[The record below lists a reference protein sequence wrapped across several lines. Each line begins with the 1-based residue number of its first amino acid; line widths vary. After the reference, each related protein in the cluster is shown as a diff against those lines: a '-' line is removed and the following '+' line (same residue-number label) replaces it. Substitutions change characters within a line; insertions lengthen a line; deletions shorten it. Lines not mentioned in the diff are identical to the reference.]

1 MSSDKCDISINGN
14 SGCNLCKWTTSLEN
28 NLPTWEALLVLDQGI
43 NCTIS
48 EDPSTTTKIE
58 SGLQIVLSNHWRQ
71 LSNIPFSCI
80 LFLFSRITYST
91 HPNPTCTLTKT
102 NPLDHW
108 LNSWYRWVNAKL
120 RIYIKINFYANV
132 QSSR

>member
-14 SGCNLCKWTTSLEN
+14 SGCNRCKWTTSLET

-48 EDPSTTTKIE
+48 EDLSTTTKIE

-71 LSNIPFSCI
+71 SSNIPFSCI

-91 HPNPTCTLTKT
+91 HPTQPA
-102 NPLDHW
+102 HW
-108 LNSWYRWVNAKL
+108 PRRTHWITGWTVEYQWVNAKL
-120 RIYIKINFYANV
+120 RIYIKINFYTNV
-132 QSSR
+132 QS